1 MAHKFPAAGLA
12 AAAGM
17 FILILDGKT
26 ALAGAAEG
34 IELCIYTVI
43 PALFPFFFLS
53 PVLVSNLNPGFL
65 RPLARWLGLPKGT
78 EGLLIPAMFGGY
90 PTGAQAIGRAWKS
103 GALRKEDAERALHF
117 LNNAGPS
124 FLFGMISSRFSS
136 TGAPWL
142 LWGIHLAAAGMVAA
156 SLPRTSGCSGMTLSI
171 APVTF
176 SQALAGALKTMG
188 LVSGWIVIFRIL
200 LTFLQRWVLW
210 ILPVEIR
217 VLVCGMLEL
226 SNGCCMLT
234 EIENE
239 SLRFL
244 FCSVLLGFGGGCV
257 AMQTAAVIPGL
268 SLLAYLKGKLMQ
280 TVYTLSLSCL
290 MLPGLPGS
298 IQGML
303 VGTGVGLFFFLRIG
317 KRKNNS
323 SNPGAIVV

>member
-1 MAHKFPAAGLA
+1 MVRKFPAAGLA

-17 FILILDGKT
+17 LILILDGKT
-26 ALAGAAEG
+26 ALTGAAEG

-78 EGLLIPAMFGGY
+78 EGLLIPAIFGGY
-90 PTGAQAIGRAWKS
+90 PTGAQAVGRAWES

-124 FLFGMISSRFSS
+124 FLFGMIGSRFSS
-136 TGAPWL
+136 PLAPWL

-176 SQALAGALKTMG
+176 SQALAGAVKTMG

-200 LTFLQRWVLW
+200 LTFLERWVLW
-210 ILPVEIR
+210 NLPVEIR
-217 VLVCGMLEL
+217 VLVCGLLEL

-244 FCSVLLGFGGGCV
+244 ICSVLLAFGGCCV
-257 AMQTAAVIPGL
+257 AMQTGAVIPGL
-268 SLLAYLKGKLMQ
+268 SLLPHLKGKLMQ
-280 TVYTLSLSCL
+280 TIYALALSSLL
-290 MLPGLPGS
+290 LPGLTDKFRIFCLLPG
-298 IQGML
+298 L
-303 VGTGVGLFFFLRIG
+303 VLFFRCLFRL
-317 KRKNNS
+317 RKNNS